1 MNKNNYEKKLI
12 NWISNKTINNT
23 RINKLL
29 EDSIKTGRFS
39 NNGPNVIL
47 LEKIIKLKLQIADDK
62 DIIVVN
68 NGTSALHSMILAIE
82 FKLKRKLK
90 WATQSFTFPPSNQG
104 PLSNSLIVDID
115 NEGGIDLNKITGE
128 IDGIIITN
136 VFGNIVNI
144 SKYEKWCK
152 DNNKI
157 LVFDNAATPFTFFN
171 KKSSCNYGLGSI
183 ISFHHT
189 KSIGFGEGGAIII
202 DKEYGAI
209 VRGINNFGMGLTE
222 NYYLP
227 QGNNFKMSDVS
238 AAYIIQYLDNF
249 DKIVEKHKLL
259 YKYIKIKITEFNILT
274 RKKLKAKAYFN
285 TKNGKTI
292 LDNRI
297 DLIKL
302 FPSFHDE
309 DKILPNCICLLIEKN
324 SQNIIDTL
332 LENNIFSRKYY
343 HPLKNTEIANDIYSK
358 IVCFPCNIDMS
369 LETID
374 NILKIIFEILLNP

>member
-1 MNKNNYEKKLI
+1 MNKNNGENKLI
-12 NWISNKTINNT
+12 NWISNKTINDT
-23 RINKLL
+23 RINELL
-29 EDSIKTGRFS
+29 KSSIDTGRFS
-39 NNGPNVIL
+39 NNGPNILL
-47 LEKIIKLKLQIADDK
+47 LEKIIRKKLQITDDK
-62 DIIVVN
+62 DIIAVN
-68 NGTSALHSMILAIE
+68 NGTSALHSMILSIE
-82 FKLKRKLK
+82 FKLKKKLK

-115 NEGGIDLNKITGE
+115 NEGGIDLNKIDKN

-144 SKYEKWCK
+144 SKYEKWCR
-152 DNNKI
+152 DNGKI

-171 KKSSCNYGLGSI
+171 NKSSCNYGLGSI

-202 DKEYGAI
+202 DKEYGDI
-209 VRGINNFGMGLTE
+209 VRGINNFGMGLTA

-259 YKYIKIKITEFNILT
+259 YKYIRIKITEFNIIMKNKIEN
-274 RKKLKAKAYFN
+274 KK
-285 TKNGKTI
+285 
-292 LDNRI
+292 
-297 DLIKL
+297 DLVTL
-302 FPSFHDE
+302 FPSFHGE

-324 SQNIIDTL
+324 SQKIIDTL

-343 HPLKNTEIANDIYSK
+343 HPLKNTEIANEIYAK

-369 LETID
+369 LEIID
-374 NILKIIFEILLNP
+374 KILKIIFETLLNP